1 MPKIKKRNKLN
12 SQAKWYFIRLVSFR
26 SPSHLQ
32 QPQKAPDNDRSIKT
46 EMKRN
51 IIDRN
56 ATLTIFS
63 VYYKKK
69 RTLSARFSSEVTSI
83 KLNTQLLTIYLTLTI
98 CDNVNKSVFF
108 VKQNHSLTYHSLMN
122 SQLKTKLKIS
132 TTCKHTDLL
141 YVSATAQY
149 LYLYIKLY
157 ITLSLYLCV
166 IRT

>member
-1 MPKIKKRNKLN
+1 
-12 SQAKWYFIRLVSFR
+12 
-26 SPSHLQ
+26 
-32 QPQKAPDNDRSIKT
+32 
-46 EMKRN
+46 MKRN

-108 VKQNHSLTYHSLMN
+108 VKQNHSHTQSVYSSSYTYHSLMN

-141 YVSATAQY
+141 YVSATTQY
-149 LYLYIKLY
+149 LYLYIKLS
-157 ITLSLYLCV
+157 ITLSLSICV
-166 IRT
+166 LFEPNENT

>member
-1 MPKIKKRNKLN
+1 MGPPKYKINQSIYVHPSSDYNLFHLFCFVFFGPPSLQEMGSTLHRLSQKLRWFLSTLFIYHVLSRSICKPLIFNSHVSSMCPKSKKKRNKIN

-69 RTLSARFSSEVTSI
+69 EPCQHASAQRSH
-83 KLNTQLLTIYLTLTI
+83 Q
-98 CDNVNKSVFF
+98 
-108 VKQNHSLTYHSLMN
+108 
-122 SQLKTKLKIS
+122 
-132 TTCKHTDLL
+132 
-141 YVSATAQY
+141 
-149 LYLYIKLY
+149 
-157 ITLSLYLCV
+157 
-166 IRT
+166 